1 MSASQGCLGRA
12 PEQAVVHVVDGRRP
26 GGRRRWRGRAL
37 VPERRG
43 RRRLAARGRPRVAA
57 QRVRG
62 RRARRVPVPAR
73 KPARCDLVKTLSRPQ
88 ARSALALQA
97 RPRAARPA
105 RARARTR
112 ACEYYLFAA
121 AGPCQR
127 PVHGPTLRGTRT
139 LRQLQGRAGRP
150 GGGGGAPKVHA
161 QRAAP
166 VQAQR
171 ARGRVRVA
179 RKQPPG
185 QQPRRR
191 HGRRRARRIPDAQLR
206 GRVGARA
213 ATGRRLRV
221 RRGSR
226 GLPVQGMGWEAH
238 AWAETCTL
246 RLTWASVGC
255 SMRWLG
261 GHMTGWRCAR
271 AARKHSHTHTAPALP
286 GWCAAGGGTACMAA

>member
-1 MSASQGCLGRA
+1 VSASQGCLGRA

-127 PVHGPTLRGTRT
+127 PVHGPTLRCTRT

-179 RKQPPG
+179 RQQPPG

-191 HGRRRARRIPDAQLR
+191 HGRRRACRVPDAQLR
-206 GRVGARA
+206 GHVSARA
-213 ATGRRLRV
+213 AAGRRLRAH
-221 RRGSR
+221 RGSR
-226 GLPVQGMGWEAH
+226 GPPMQGVGWGAR
-238 AWAETCTL
+238 AWAEACTQ
-246 RLTWASVGC
+246 RLTWAGVGWSVG
-255 SMRWLG
+255 WW
-261 GHMTGWRCAR
+261 GWHDMMAYCA
-271 AARKHSHTHTAPALP
+271 
-286 GWCAAGGGTACMAA
+286 